1 MEAYDSWSTSRLR
14 TWPLLFPRF
23 YKLFTT
29 SAEVKLFADDTSLFS
44 VVNYVNYS
52 ASTIN
57 NDLTV
62 IQDWVYHWKTFFNPD
77 KNKQT
82 QKVLFFRKTKTA
94 ILLPLVFNKFKF
106 KLASFKKHLGLHLD
120 SKLSFNEHIADKMNK
135 AIKSKL
141 QSKVNLLRKLQS
153 ISPRS
158 SLFTI
163 HKSFIQPGLDY
174 GDVIFDQTH
183 GKSLLSRTRSVQY
196 NAALP
201 ITGEIT
207 G

>member
-1 MEAYDSWSTSRLR
+1 MAG
-14 TWPLLFPRF
+14 
-23 YKLFTT
+23 
-29 SAEVKLFADDTSLFS
+29 
-44 VVNYVNYS
+44 N
-52 ASTIN
+52 
-57 NDLTV
+57 
-62 IQDWVYHWKTFFNPD
+62 
-77 KNKQT
+77 
-82 QKVLFFRKTKTA
+82 
-94 ILLPLVFNKFKF
+94 
-106 KLASFKKHLGLHLD
+106 
-120 SKLSFNEHIADKMNK
+120 MNK
-135 AIKSKL
+135 TMKGSG
-141 QSKVNLLRKLQS
+141 LLRKLQS

-183 GKSLLSRTRSVQY
+183 NKSLLSRTRSVQY